1 MSEYSAGHALAQLYD
16 FQRATTEFAFRR
28 LYLDADSTRRFLVA
42 DETGLGKTHVAAGI
56 IAKTVEHLQR
66 VGEAR
71 RINIVYICSN
81 TDIAEQNLRKLTA
94 TTDYRATAAPRL
106 TTLVTYPELVQPTAF
121 AGGNP
126 VTFVALTP
134 ATSFEFGWRT
144 GKAAERAALFLLL
157 SDHLGVRGAD
167 ATALKRILQGGVRQL
182 TTFQGYI
189 DWLAESTG
197 RRWEPTIRRS
207 FLAAVDAS
215 PARRALLGL
224 VGEVRGKAHLTQDQR
239 EAARHL
245 TADLRRLLAQASV
258 RALEPDLV
266 ILDEFQRFRDLLTP
280 QTPAGEL
287 AGQLFGEPHV
297 RVLLL
302 SATPYKPFTYAEENA
317 RGENHYQ
324 DLMRTLGFLANGT
337 GSTAP
342 IEAALTGLRRAALA
356 GEPASEWKDTIESAV
371 RRLMCR
377 TERPPAR
384 AGEVQ
389 RDADTGASDVRAED
403 LAAYV
408 PLHQLADMLD
418 APLTVE
424 YWKSAPYFG
433 NFLDGYKVGERLK
446 DALKDPARRAE
457 LQPALERLQ
466 RLRRRD
472 ITGFRPVDWGNA
484 RLRQLAATT
493 VDAGWWRLLWVPA
506 SLPYHQPAG
515 PFAAPEVQGM
525 TKRLV
530 FSSWVAAP
538 TAIAS
543 LLSYEA
549 ERQIYAS
556 AGRSENTP
564 DARAAISRRVQYRL
578 DDGRPASMTTLA
590 LFWPAPCLALRTDPL
605 TAARDAGP
613 ELRSAESV
621 FEWAA
626 EQVIELTGP
635 SGTARTS
642 ASAAWYWAAPLL
654 LEAAQPGG
662 RTLRGIGAPPIIDA
676 LQGSAIEEDPDTAT
690 PSHVLAGHVELA
702 LATLEGR
709 EPDAERPDDL
719 VQTIALLGVGAPGN
733 IAWRS
738 LRRILPPSH
747 QTSPEGLWRAAAVL
761 ASGLRSLFSRPEVT
775 LLLSETRDVDA
786 GAYWR
791 NVARYCHEGNLQA
804 VLDEFLH
811 HLAESGG
818 FDPGGDAGLLDLAAE
833 ARRALTIRPARY
845 LAADPGQERRDG
857 IPFLSRFALRFG
869 NIQQE
874 QDDIRLP
881 EVRKAFN
888 SPFWPFVLASTS
900 IGQEGVDFHWWCH
913 AIVHWNL
920 PANPVD
926 FEQREGRV
934 NRYKGHAVRRNA
946 AARFRGEAMASGQ
959 ADPWRALFDVAR
971 AARPPG
977 GNDLYPYWVFPG
989 QTRIERHLLAY
1000 PLSRDAI
1007 RWQQLQETLAL
1018 YRLAYGQPRQDDMVT
1033 LLARRGLS
1041 DDAQRLSELG
1051 LDLTPPA
1058 VGHACAETSAAP

>member
-1 MSEYSAGHALAQLYD
+1 MP
-16 FQRATTEFAFRR
+16 FRR

-56 IAKTVEHLQR
+56 IAKTIEHLQHS
-66 VGEAR
+66 GQAR
-71 RINIVYICSN
+71 RITVVYICPSA
-81 TDIAEQNLRKLTA
+81 DIAEQNLRKLTGTTEYPA
-94 TTDYRATAAPRL
+94 TVAPRL
-106 TTLVTYPELVQPTAF
+106 TTLVTYPELLQPAAL
-121 AGGNP
+121 AGGKP

-157 SDHLGVRGAD
+157 SEHLGVQGAD
-167 ATALKRILQGGVRQL
+167 ATALKRILQGSVRQL
-182 TTFQGYI
+182 ARFQDHI
-189 DWLAESTG
+189 DRLRDG
-197 RRWEPTIRRS
+197 IGGRWEPTIRRS
-207 FLAAVDAS
+207 FLAAFDAS
-215 PARRALLGL
+215 LARRALLDMA
-224 VGEVRGKAHLTQDQR
+224 GEVRGKSHLTQHQR
-239 EAARHL
+239 EAARRL
-245 TADLRRLLAQASV
+245 TGDLRRLLAQASV
-258 RALEPDLV
+258 RAVEPDLV

-280 QTPAGEL
+280 GTPAGEL
-287 AGQLFGEPHV
+287 AGQLFGEPHA

-317 RGENHYQ
+317 RGEDHYQ

-337 GSTAP
+337 GGTGP
-342 IEAALTGLRRAALA
+342 IQAALTGLRRAVLA
-356 GEPASEWKDTIESAV
+356 GEPAGEWKVTIETAL

-377 TERPPAR
+377 TERPPAA
-384 AGEVQ
+384 AGEV
-389 RDADTGASDVRAED
+389 RRGADTRAGDVRAEE
-403 LAAYV
+403 LAGYV
-408 PLHQLADMLD
+408 WLHRLAGLLD

-446 DALKDPARRAE
+446 IALKDPARSAE
-457 LQPALERLQ
+457 LQPVLRRLQ

-472 ITGFRPVDWGNA
+472 ITGFHPVDWGNA
-484 RLRQLAATT
+484 RLRQLAAQT

-506 SLPYHQPAG
+506 SLPYHRPAG

-578 DDGRPASMTTLA
+578 DGGRPASMTTLA
-590 LFWPAPCLALRTDPL
+590 LFWPAPALALRTDPL
-605 TAARDAGP
+605 TAAREAGP
-613 ELRSAESV
+613 ELRPAEAV
-621 FEWAA
+621 TEWAA
-626 EQVIELTGP
+626 RQVRQLFGP
-635 SGTARTS
+635 SGTARTA

-654 LEAAQPGG
+654 LEAAQPSG
-662 RTLRGIGAPPIIDA
+662 RSLRRLGAPQIIDA
-676 LQGSAIEEDPDTAT
+676 LRGSAAEEEDDPDAAAA
-690 PSHVLAGHVELA
+690 SDVLAEHVRLA
-702 LATLEGR
+702 LATLQGR
-709 EPDAERPDDL
+709 EPDAERPGDL
-719 VQTIALLGVGAPGN
+719 VQTVALLGVGAPGN

-747 QTSPEGLWRAAAVL
+747 QVTPEGLWRAAAVL

-775 LLLSETRDVDA
+775 LLLSGTHDVDT
-786 GAYWR
+786 GAYWQS
-791 NVARYCHEGNLQA
+791 VARYCHEGNLQA

-811 HLAESGG
+811 HLAESAG
-818 FDPGGDAGLLDLAAE
+818 FDPGNDDGLMDIAAE
-833 ARRALTIRPARY
+833 ARQALTIRAARY

-857 IPFLSRFALRFG
+857 IPLLSRFALRFG

-913 AIVHWNL
+913 AVVHWNL

-946 AARFRGEAMASGQ
+946 AARFRREAMASGQ
-959 ADPWRALFDVAR
+959 ADPWRALFDAAR
-971 AARPPG
+971 ATRPSG
-977 GNDLYPYWVFPG
+977 GNDLYPFWVFPG

-1000 PLSRDAI
+1000 PLSRDVT

-1018 YRLAYGQPRQDDMVT
+1018 YRLAYGQPRQEDMVA
-1033 LLARRGLS
+1033 LLAHLQLS
-1041 DDAQRLSELG
+1041 DDASRLAELG
-1051 LDLTPPA
+1051 LDLSPPT
-1058 VGHACAETSAAP
+1058 VGHASTEDTVAS